1 MPELAERSLDARP
14 DTLDFRD
21 RMFTPTL
28 VEVPLRIDLEEYRQV
43 RVPILD
49 QGTEGACT
57 GFGLA
62 TVANYL
68 LRRRRVD
75 PDDIPVSQRMFYEM
89 ARRHDEWPGE
99 DYAGSSARGAM
110 KGWHQHGVCGEE
122 LWPYEPGSEGV
133 LDDTRAQDAQ
143 RRPLGAYFRVNHRD
157 IVAMHSALAE
167 VQILYA
173 TAMVHEGW
181 GDVGEDGLIRYS
193 ETRTGGHAFALVA
206 YDERGF
212 WIQNSWGPDWGNGG
226 FALVTYDDWLRN
238 ATDVWVARLGA
249 PATITM
255 KDSAAVL
262 RSPSGGGSDSYAF
275 ADLRPHVVSLGNDGR
290 LSDRGTFGTSEAEV
304 QAIFEDD
311 FPRITQ
317 DWTNKRVLLYAH
329 GGLVSESSALQRV
342 ADYREALLENEIYPI
357 AFVWRS
363 DFWSTLAN
371 ILEDALRQRRP
382 EGFLDAAKDFM
393 LDRLDDALEPIA
405 RVVLG
410 KAQWDE
416 MKENALAASADGGGA
431 AFAARH
437 LTALRKSTPE
447 VEVHLLG
454 HSAGSIFLA
463 PLLEHLTGAGP
474 VKTCTLW
481 APAATM
487 SLFDRTYLPAIEDGS
502 IEDFGLLTLRDATE
516 RDDHCAHIY
525 NKSLLY
531 LVSNAF
537 EEKPRIPL
545 LKPDGEPILG
555 MAKFVQEHGRLQ
567 DLVESGRVSWAQA
580 PNDEPV
586 GSPNA
591 SIGKHHGG
599 FDDDYATV
607 RALLARIVGDEATE
621 TPLRLRRSRSALRER
636 RQRMVRDPLVT
647 SF

>member
-1 MPELAERSLDARP
+1 MVDLAERSLDARP

-28 VEVPLRIDLEEYRQV
+28 VEVPLRIPLDDYRQV
-43 RVPILD
+43 QVPILD

-62 TVANYL
+62 TVANFL

-75 PDDIPVSQRMFYEM
+75 PDDIPVSARMFYEM
-89 ARRHDEWPGE
+89 ARRHDEWPGQ
-99 DYAGSSARGAM
+99 DYSGSSARGAM
-110 KGWHQHGVCGEE
+110 KGWHQHGVCGDEV
-122 LWPYEPGSEGV
+122 WPYEPGSEGV
-133 LDDTRAQDAQ
+133 LDDVRAKDAQ

-157 IVAMHSALAE
+157 IVAMHSAIAE

-181 GDVGEDGLIRYS
+181 GTVGSDGMIPYS

-212 WIQNSWGPDWGNGG
+212 WLQNSWGSDWGHDG

-255 KDSAAVL
+255 RDSAAVL
-262 RSPSGGGSDSYAF
+262 QSPGGGASESYAF
-275 ADLRPHVVSLGNDGR
+275 TDLRPHVVSIGNDGR
-290 LSDRGTFGTSEAEV
+290 LSDRGTYGTNEAEV
-304 QAIFEDD
+304 RAIFEDD
-311 FPRITQ
+311 IPRITEG
-317 DWTNKRVLLYAH
+317 WTNKRILLYAH

-342 ADYREALLENEIYPI
+342 ADYRDALLENEIYPL
-357 AFVWRS
+357 AFVWKS
-363 DFWSTLAN
+363 DFWSTLSN

-393 LDRLDDALEPIA
+393 LDRLDDALEPVA
-405 RVVLG
+405 RILLG
-410 KAQWDE
+410 KGQWDE
-416 MKENALAASADGGGA
+416 MKENALAASRDGGGG
-431 AFAARH
+431 AFAAER
-437 LTALRKSTPE
+437 LNELRASSPGL
-447 VEVHLLG
+447 EVHLLG

-463 PLLEHLTGAGP
+463 PLVERLASGGTI
-474 VKTCTLW
+474 KTCTLW
-481 APAATM
+481 APAAAM
-487 SLFDRTYLPAIEDGS
+487 SLFDEMYLPAIRDGA
-502 IEDFGLLTLRDATE
+502 IEDFGLVTLRDATE
-516 RDDHCAHIY
+516 RDDHCVHIY

-537 EEKPRIPL
+537 EEEPRIPL
-545 LKPDGEPILG
+545 LRPEGEPLLG
-555 MAKFVQEHGRLQ
+555 MAKFVEKHGPLKE
-567 DLVESGRVSWAQA
+567 LVDGGRVTWVQA
-580 PNDEPV
+580 PNDEEV
-586 GSPNA
+586 GSPIA
-591 SIGKHHGG
+591 STAKQHGG
-599 FDDDYATV
+599 FDDDIATV
-607 RALLARIVGDEATE
+607 RALLARVVGDEAVE
-621 TPLRLRRSRSALRER
+621 APLRLRRSRSSLRER